1 MARPKKHGD
10 GPSKPVSFRLP
21 ESVYLEYEK
30 KCADAGMSLSDF
42 FRDCVLTNRTQ
53 IVARPKASPDRRRL
67 LYLFNKTS
75 NNMNQL
81 AHRAN
86 ADNQAGKVSPATY
99 EAILDNLELLARY
112 LKATLPHVD

>member
-21 ESVYLEYEK
+21 ESVHLEYEK
-30 KCADAGMSLSDF
+30 KCTDAGMSLSDF
-42 FRDCVLTNRTQ
+42 FRDCILTNRTQ
-53 IVARPKASPDRRRL
+53 IVAKPKASADHRRL

-86 ADNQAGKVSPATY
+86 ADHQAGKVTPATY
-99 EAILDNLELLARY
+99 EAILDNLELMTRY